1 MLWQSRPDRDDT
13 VGCDSSQRWFGWTI
27 SAPRVAFLFKSLRQK
42 LLQSFDDVLQPPSP
56 SPSKSNALSKKHMW
70 FFGWGGII
78 HPNTISL
85 YWFIDQPLIFDPS
98 NDVWSWSHLDPG
110 SWGTQVHQLCQRPNL
125 EDGLPTG
132 DLLVITMV
140 NHDHHPLGAHPLR
153 VVGGRLPEG
162 LGNLRDEISRW
173 QSGGLIRIDSG
184 QICIIPKPE
193 CFGHLGGRFPY

>member
-1 MLWQSRPDRDDT
+1 MTRWGVTVPKDGLDEQYLLLEWHSCSRVWGRNSSKVLMMCCNLQVQVPQNPMLWAKNT
-13 VGCDSSQRWFGWTI
+13 CDFSDG
-27 SAPRVAFLFKSLRQK
+27 
-42 LLQSFDDVLQPPSP
+42 
-56 SPSKSNALSKKHMW
+56 
-70 FFGWGGII
+70 GGII